1 MIGRMSNRKDEE
13 DLVFLAVNA
22 HWIAKQLVLPSLPNG
37 YVWKI
42 AVNTGDLLHQ
52 TFSGNDMPTA
62 GQTVLLGERSVI
74 VFAGMKQAETA
85 SL

>member
-1 MIGRMSNRKDEE
+1 MFSGFDEKTGQE

-42 AVNTGDLLHQ
+42 AAIPGTCCIRHFPGTICRLQDRLFCWESDLL
-52 TFSGNDMPTA
+52 SY
-62 GQTVLLGERSVI
+62 L
-74 VFAGMKQAETA
+74 QA
-85 SL
+85 

>member
-1 MIGRMSNRKDEE
+1 MIFSGFDEKTGQE

-42 AVNTGDLLHQ
+42 AVIPGLAASDI
-52 TFSGNDMPTA
+52 SGNDMPTA